1 MPTRLT
7 VHVRHTNKDMMF
19 YKTEPVKTYYYK
31 DGKQE
36 KVIGNEEVFWNY
48 QKLHQD
54 ELRNKKVFTKM
65 TKARRRIRTTHTFI
79 IESMSK
85 NIIKQ
90 HVQNILSNLKAKGY
104 NYSWM
109 RPDRGGATVDHWY
122 LSNTYKCN

>member
-19 YKTEPVKTYYYK
+19 YKSEPVKTYYYK

-36 KVIGNEEVFWNY
+36 KVIGNEDAYQRNSHKWENY
-48 QKLHQD
+48 
-54 ELRNKKVFTKM
+54 RVFTKM
-65 TKARRRIRTTHTFI
+65 TKARRRIRTTQTFI

-104 NYSWM
+104 NYSWV
-109 RPDRGGATVDHWY
+109 RPDRGGALVDHWY